1 MYTKFLEKIKLDLN
15 DLSPSPTEILSNYP
29 EANDFDK
36 CVILLRSYK
45 WTYGQ
50 ISSKLGSPS
59 KKAIRAS
66 LVKWAPELIEE
77 DCNRN
82 KLKAKERASKEEF
95 ILINFVKIIILLMT
109 TFNILCN
116 NFCIVNKVIVH
127 FYVVDFFLWINLQHL
142 GRQCSVFQWYFLKFA
157 FFHILAPPQIGQY
170 TPISLSKFCVFTF
183 TLQQSIFTNS

>member
-15 DLSPSPTEILSNYP
+15 DLSPSPTEILSNYS

-36 CVILLRSYK
+36 CIILLRSYK

-50 ISSKLGSPS
+50 ISSRLGSPS

-82 KLKAKERASKEEF
+82 KLQAKERASKEEF
-95 ILINFVKIIILLMT
+95 TLINIIRKHPEIESYYMGHPLLGNWK
-109 TFNILCN
+109 F
-116 NFCIVNKVIVH
+116 VIVEGRL
-127 FYVVDFFLWINLQHL
+127 FYIEEDNSVWAFGDYDVICQTQFLNIIKQ
-142 GRQCSVFQWYFLKFA
+142 QCE
-157 FFHILAPPQIGQY
+157 I
-170 TPISLSKFCVFTF
+170 
-183 TLQQSIFTNS
+183 